1 MSGKDILRKAAA
13 KSAKKRGI
21 LSDHNYRQWLK
32 ENANVQ
38 TLSGEKSAYSTNRAK
53 KALLKRV

>member
-13 KSAKKRGI
+13 KSAKRRGI

-32 ENANVQ
+32 ENAKLQ
-38 TLSGEKSAYSTNRAK
+38 TLSGEKSAYSTTRAK